1 MKSTLQRLHSHT
13 LISGSSSAPGIVRA
27 TIIGL
32 EQFGQSGDWG
42 CIFPTDRT
50 RVSLLGSN
58 ASAATPASSTDRT
71 PTCGPVVPTSMT
83 KRDVGKATAEMEGFL
98 KQAFKFPVSFG
109 GQRSIQL
116 SYGRLW
122 ASIDQ
127 TPASGNGPYFAG
139 WTVRESSCGKVR
151 VFESSRARQQIVC
164 RGRAGCTMPLGGIFR
179 SYQEDNARNG
189 CTINAGVPL
198 ARDARE

>member
-1 MKSTLQRLHSHT
+1 VIYGTAVPDIVKWSSVIKSTLQRLHSHT
-13 LISGSSSAPGIVRA
+13 LISGSSSTPGIVRA
-27 TIIGL
+27 TIISL

-83 KRDVGKATAEMEGFL
+83 KRDVGKATAEVEGFL

-127 TPASGNGPYFAG
+127 TPASGNALDIAG
-139 WTVRESSCGKVR
+139 YGSIGLCVKAPAAKFGCSNRLR
-151 VFESSRARQQIVC
+151 RA
-164 RGRAGCTMPLGGIFR
+164 TF
-179 SYQEDNARNG
+179 
-189 CTINAGVPL
+189 
-198 ARDARE
+198 